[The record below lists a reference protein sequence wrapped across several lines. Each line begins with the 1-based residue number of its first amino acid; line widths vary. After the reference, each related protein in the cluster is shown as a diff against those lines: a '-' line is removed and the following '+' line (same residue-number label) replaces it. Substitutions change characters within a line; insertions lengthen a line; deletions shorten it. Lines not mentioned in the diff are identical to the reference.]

1 MQGKLK
7 IWLLA
12 ARPKTLSAAI
22 SPIII
27 GTALASADGALHLPS
42 ALAALLA
49 AVLIQVGT
57 NYANDYFDFIKGV
70 DTSARIG
77 PQRAT
82 QAGLVPPATMRIA
95 FIAVFALAMVIGLY
109 LVWRGGWVIVAIGS
123 VSILLGV
130 LYTATPFAL
139 AYTGLADLFVLIF
152 FGPVAVGGTYYVQSL
167 RITPEALIA
176 GLAPG
181 LLSTAILT
189 VNNLRDL
196 PQDRQAGRR
205 TLAVRFGASFARWQ
219 YAACLAGAAAVP
231 LWLCLRTGG
240 HFYALTAMLIIAPAI
255 PIIRKVFTTSG
266 AALNEVLA
274 QTGKILLFFSVLFAA
289 GWLL

>member
-1 MQGKLK
+1 MLGKMK
-7 IWLLA
+7 IWLIA
-12 ARPKTLSAAI
+12 ARPKTLWAAI
-22 SPIII
+22 SPVII
-27 GTALASADGALHLPS
+27 GTALAAADGALHLPS

-57 NYANDYFDFIKGV
+57 NYANDYFDFIKGA

-95 FIAVFALAMVIGLY
+95 FIAVFTLAMVIGLY

-123 VSILLGV
+123 VSIVLGV

-139 AYTGLADLFVLIF
+139 AYTGLADLFVLVF
-152 FGPVAVGGTYYVQSL
+152 FGPVAVAGTYYVQRL
-167 RITPEALIA
+167 QITPEAIIA

-196 PQDRQAGRR
+196 PQDRRAGRR

-240 HFYALTAMLIIAPAI
+240 HFYALTAILIIVAAI
-255 PIIRKVFTTSG
+255 PIIRKVFTTGG